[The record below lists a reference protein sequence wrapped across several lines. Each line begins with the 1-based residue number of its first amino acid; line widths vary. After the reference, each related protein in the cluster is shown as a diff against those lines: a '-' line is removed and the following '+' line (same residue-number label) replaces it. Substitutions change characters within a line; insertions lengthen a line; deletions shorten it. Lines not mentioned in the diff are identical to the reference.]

1 MSSILSISEFFKIRL
16 NAPLINTRWSW
27 GALSQDKEKVYLSIW
42 ADEIT
47 VADGKTWVIILN
59 NDLITSPAKQERID
73 HIDLIK
79 NGLSAYALIKIAKDV
94 TATPRDMKEFNSEY
108 LRIIKNN
115 FFTDKDG
122 RLIAELGDRLPV

>member
-16 NAPLINTRWSW
+16 NAPLVNTRWSW
-27 GALSQDKEKVYLSIW
+27 GALSEDKKKIYLSIW

-59 NDLITSPAKQERID
+59 NDLNTSPAKQERID

-79 NGLSAYALIKIAKDV
+79 NGLAAYALIKIAKDV
-94 TATPRDMKEFNSEY
+94 TAIPRDMKEFNSEY

-115 FFTDKDG
+115 FFTDENG
-122 RLIAELGDRLPV
+122 RLLAELGDRLPV

>member
-16 NAPLINTRWSW
+16 NAPLVNTRWSW
-27 GALSQDKEKVYLSIW
+27 GALSEDKKKIYLSIW

-59 NDLITSPAKQERID
+59 NDLKTSPAKQERLD

-94 TATPRDMKEFNSEY
+94 TAIPRDMKEFNSEY

-115 FFTDKDG
+115 FFTDENG
-122 RLIAELGDRLPV
+122 RHLAELGDRLPV

>member
-16 NAPLINTRWSW
+16 NAPLVNTRWSW
-27 GALSQDKEKVYLSIW
+27 GALSEDKKKIYLSIW

-59 NDLITSPAKQERID
+59 NDLNTSPAKQERID

-79 NGLSAYALIKIAKDV
+79 IAKDV
-94 TATPRDMKEFNSEY
+94 TAIPRDMKEFNSEY